1 MTNCNITIE
10 IQNYQPNNL
19 SHIQYS
25 DLLCIIKLDNFE
37 GNINLNEISSQ
48 KVNHIVKNIKKDV
61 KYNIRL
67 MNIKSNSLI
76 GISDLIIPL
85 SFIKKTNIN
94 SSFEIKKSCSLT
106 MIESTK
112 RLLFGSV
119 LKERNFIIDIIS
131 NIEVL
136 SKLKT
141 KSFFV
146 RNSNIFPTMPSSI
159 QSKKNYLKNNMN
171 LTSKISFNTQSKN
184 SMENEFKK
192 QYNFLSTPPNKHTKK
207 KTNLEQNENKNYN
220 LINNSNKTTGYQT
233 KRKTPNSIRREF
245 FGLKI
250 PNNKNK
256 SRQKENLIKQNKSK
270 SITSEASK
278 EFNYNNIP
286 LNNIYDENNN
296 SSILEK
302 NFNVNNI
309 QDNDFYDSSTID
321 QLLINNIDNENV
333 KEKLDNG
340 IYSAFNTFKSNYSVF
355 IKNNNEGNFDK
366 ISQKNIK
373 ANIETLIKY
382 YTLIMEKIS
391 ILNNQKNKLKSI
403 LYLNLEKYNHI
414 KKEINSFNKAKTN
427 LNIKQIKINLNQNI
441 KNKITKK
448 QTLIKKTEY
457 KLLLNIFNIF
467 YIDFDIQKN
476 KEDSIINNITEEEKK
491 KLLLSSAKASIN
503 SYGNISQ
510 IFGDDEDSKIRLKA
524 LLFRLNIKEKE
535 ENLNSFQVNE
545 PIVEMG
551 NMNIGKLNIDKIKA
565 IKEVDEEK
573 EEDSEENNMTKE
585 EKIDS
590 LIQEFLNQK
599 NRKIKFEKINPFQ
612 YKYGSLNVYLKI
624 DDDNQIFVQFGNGY
638 ITLEK
643 FVEKN
648 EKNEENKLKNKG
660 VRMFKSFNK
669 SSDFKKS
676 KKLKHINM

>member
-10 IQNYQPNNL
+10 IQNYQPKNL
-19 SHIQYS
+19 QNIQYS

-37 GNINLNEISSQ
+37 GKINLNEHSSQ
-48 KVNHIVKNIKKDV
+48 KVNHIVKNIKKDI

-85 SFIKKTNIN
+85 SMIKKTDIN
-94 SSFEIKKSCSLT
+94 SNFEINKSCSLT

-119 LKERNFIIDIIS
+119 LKERNFIIEIIS
-131 NIEVL
+131 TIEVL
-136 SKLKT
+136 SKSKT

-146 RNSNIFPTMPSSI
+146 RNATAFPTMPSSI
-159 QSKKNYLKNNMN
+159 QSKKSFFKNNMN
-171 LTSKISFNTQSKN
+171 LTSKIQFNTQGKN
-184 SMENEFKK
+184 SIENELKK

-207 KTNLEQNENKNYN
+207 KTNFEQNEYKTFNI
-220 LINNSNKTTGYQT
+220 INHSNKTTGYQT

-250 PNNKNK
+250 TNNKYK

-270 SITSEASK
+270 SITYEASK

-286 LNNIYDENNN
+286 LNNICDNNN
-296 SSILEK
+296 SSEVLEK
-302 NFNVNNI
+302 NCNI
-309 QDNDFYDSSTID
+309 DDNQDNYFSDLSTID
-321 QLLINNIDNENV
+321 QLLYNNIENENL
-333 KEKLDNG
+333 KEKIDNG

-355 IKNNNEGNFDK
+355 NKNNNEGNLDK

-373 ANIETLIKY
+373 ANIETFIKY
-382 YTLIMEKIS
+382 YILIMEKIS

-403 LYLNLEKYNHI
+403 YYSNLQKYNHI
-414 KKEINSFNKAKTN
+414 KKEIKSLKKAKTN
-427 LNIKQIKINLNQNI
+427 SNIKQIKINLNQNI
-441 KNKITKK
+441 NNKIIKK
-448 QTLIKKTEY
+448 QTLIKKNEY
-457 KLLLNIFNIF
+457 KLFLNIFEIF
-467 YIDFDIQKN
+467 DLDLDIIKN
-476 KEDSIINNITEEEKK
+476 KEDSIINNLTEEEKK
-491 KLLLSSAKASIN
+491 NLLLSSAKASIN

-524 LLFRLNIKEKE
+524 LLFRYNIKEKE
-535 ENLNSFQVNE
+535 ENLNSFQIND
-545 PIVEMG
+545 PIIEMG
-551 NMNIGKLNIDKIKA
+551 NMSIGKLNIDKIKA

-573 EEDSEENNMTKE
+573 EEDSEENDMTKE
-585 EKIDS
+585 EKIDM
-590 LIQEFLNQK
+590 LIQQFLNQK
-599 NRKIKFEKINPFQ
+599 HRKIKFEKINPFQ

-624 DDDNQIFVQFGNGY
+624 DYDNQIFVQFGNGY

-660 VRMFKSFNK
+660 VRIFKSFNK

>member
-10 IQNYQPNNL
+10 IQNFQPKNL
-19 SHIQYS
+19 QNIQYS
-25 DLLCIIKLDNFE
+25 DLLCLIKLDNFE
-37 GNINLNEISSQ
+37 GKINLNEYSSQ
-48 KVNHIVKNIKKDV
+48 KVNHIVKNIKKDI

-85 SFIKKTNIN
+85 TIIKKTEIN
-94 SSFEIKKSCSLT
+94 SNFEINKSCSLT

-119 LKERNFIIDIIS
+119 LKERNFIIEIKS
-131 NIEVL
+131 NVEVL
-136 SKLKT
+136 SKSKT

-146 RNSNIFPTMPSSI
+146 RNSTSFPTMPSSI
-159 QSKKNYLKNNMN
+159 QSKKSFFKNNMN
-171 LTSKISFNTQSKN
+171 LTSKIQFNTQGKN
-184 SMENEFKK
+184 SIENEFKR
-192 QYNFLSTPPNKHTKK
+192 QYNFLSTPPNKHSKK
-207 KTNLEQNENKNYN
+207 KTNFEQNEIKNYN
-220 LINNSNKTTGYQT
+220 IISNSNKTTGYQT

-250 PNNKNK
+250 ANNKNK

-270 SITSEASK
+270 SITYETSK
-278 EFNYNNIP
+278 EFNCNNIP
-286 LNNIYDENNN
+286 LNNVCDENNN
-296 SSILEK
+296 SSVLEK
-302 NFNVNNI
+302 NINDDN
-309 QDNDFYDSSTID
+309 QDNYFSDLSTID
-321 QLLINNIDNENV
+321 QLLINNIENENL

-355 IKNNNEGNFDK
+355 IKNNNEGNLDK

-382 YTLIMEKIS
+382 YTLVMEKIS
-391 ILNNQKNKLKSI
+391 IIINQKNKLKS
-403 LYLNLEKYNHI
+403 LYYSNLEKYIYI
-414 KKEINSFNKAKTN
+414 KKELNLLKRVKINW
-427 LNIKQIKINLNQNI
+427 NIKQIKINLNQNI
-441 KNKITKK
+441 NNKIIKK
-448 QTLIKKTEY
+448 QTLIKKNEY
-457 KLLLNIFNIF
+457 KLFLNIFDIF
-467 YIDFDIQKN
+467 YLDFEINKN
-476 KEDSIINNITEEEKK
+476 KEDSITNNLTEEDKK
-491 KLLLSSAKASIN
+491 KLLLSSVKSSIN

-524 LLFRLNIKEKE
+524 LLFRYNIKEKE
-535 ENLNSFQVNE
+535 ENLNSFQINE
-545 PIVEMG
+545 PIIEMG
-551 NMNIGKLNIDKIKA
+551 SMNIGKLNIDKIKA

-573 EEDSEENNMTKE
+573 EEDSEENNMTNE
-585 EKIDS
+585 EKIDL
-590 LIQEFLNQK
+590 LIQKFLNQK

-660 VRMFKSFNK
+660 VRMYKSFNK

-676 KKLKHINM
+676 KKVKQINM